1 MSTISISKFVPA
13 RFKRAAKN
21 GWRLS
26 PTKRLKRF
34 LFLHTGGII
43 FGFVLLAIAVA
54 TVLIVKAYQSADR
67 ATARNNAVVLQEY
80 GYPMELIEVGRE
92 ATLVPFGSC
101 PSIEVYVENDMPSIY
116 PLITDTY
123 ATVSPSV
130 GDTYQEALAKLDK
143 LGYGY
148 CKPGG

>member
-1 MSTISISKFVPA
+1 M
-13 RFKRAAKN
+13 KRV
-21 GWRLS
+21 R
-26 PTKRLKRF
+26 RF
-34 LFLHTGGII
+34 LYLHTGGII
-43 FGFVLLAIAVA
+43 FGFVVLAVVVGI
-54 TVLIVKAYQSADR
+54 VLIVRAYQSADR
-67 ATARNNAVVLQEY
+67 ANARHNAAVLQEY
-80 GYPMELIEVGRE
+80 GYPMELIKVGRE
-92 ATLVPFGSC
+92 STAVPFGSC

-116 PLITDTY
+116 PLVTDTY